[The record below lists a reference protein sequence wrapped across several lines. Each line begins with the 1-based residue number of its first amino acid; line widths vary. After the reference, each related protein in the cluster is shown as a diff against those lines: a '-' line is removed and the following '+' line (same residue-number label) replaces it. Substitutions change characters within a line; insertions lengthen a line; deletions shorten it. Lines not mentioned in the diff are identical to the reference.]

1 MSGRSVKTMHI
12 KDKILLDRNGLEQYG
27 PITIVA
33 FGDSVTHG
41 ALNGEINYETV
52 YWNRLRRKIL
62 EVRNYVP
69 VNVINAG
76 IGGITASGSLG
87 RIESQ
92 VLTHRP
98 DLIIVCFGLNDVNDP
113 LERYLSALRTIFE
126 KCFASGAD
134 VIFMTPNM
142 LNTYVAPDAPES
154 HLAYAAVTAK
164 YQTEGRMVLYM
175 ESAVRLAEE
184 MSVPVCDCYAKWKKL
199 AETEDTTMLLI
210 NRINHP
216 TPGMHELFAESLFQ
230 MIFPAHPASVP
241 ENASTMREMADKNTK

>member
-1 MSGRSVKTMHI
+1 
-12 KDKILLDRNGLEQYG
+12 
-27 PITIVA
+27 
-33 FGDSVTHG
+33 
-41 ALNGEINYETV
+41 
-52 YWNRLRRKIL
+52 
-62 EVRNYVP
+62 
-69 VNVINAG
+69 
-76 IGGITASGSLG
+76 
-87 RIESQ
+87 
-92 VLTHRP
+92 
-98 DLIIVCFGLNDVNDP
+98 
-113 LERYLSALRTIFE
+113 
-126 KCFASGAD
+126 
-134 VIFMTPNM
+134 MTPNM

-164 YQTEGRMVLYM
+164 YQTEGRMDLYM